1 MENTTLQYNTNT
13 PVASKQKVF
22 AFSPMLM
29 LWSLFILL
37 TPILLTESGKP
48 QPANF
53 VVALLF
59 GLMIFDL
66 RYHITAK
73 NRINALFFTLLLF
86 YMVLVNLVVF
96 TFNVGIDGIFYSFF
110 YVHNLMLVWIVF
122 YLYQKYQRLFLIYTA
137 LAITLTLAIQV
148 LLAVFYFGI
157 SLGRSVMFF
166 NNPNQLGYWAL
177 LVCTLFFVVTNR
189 LSFLNYL
196 RAFVYMASLF
206 MAVLSLS
213 KAAMAGIVI
222 LLGLFYLRKPVY
234 LVVAIP
240 LMLVAVGY
248 LLQSDSIL
256 VENVQ
261 NRVATLGEQDDDSL
275 AGRGYDRIWLNP
287 QYLLLGAGEGYFHRF
302 ISFWSGELHS
312 IWGTMLFCYGFVG
325 LTLFLILLVR
335 ILKVA
340 GWGYFMFLIPIFAYG
355 ITHQGLRTP
364 LFWVCLAVT
373 MLDGGANR
381 GKRRH
386 EA

>member
-1 MENTTLQYNTNT
+1 
-13 PVASKQKVF
+13 
-22 AFSPMLM
+22 
-29 LWSLFILL
+29 
-37 TPILLTESGKP
+37 
-48 QPANF
+48 
-53 VVALLF
+53 
-59 GLMIFDL
+59 
-66 RYHITAK
+66 
-73 NRINALFFTLLLF
+73 
-86 YMVLVNLVVF
+86 MVLVNLVVF

-137 LAITLTLAIQV
+137 LAITITLGIQV

-234 LVVAIP
+234 LVVAVP
-240 LMLVAVGY
+240 LLLVAVGY
-248 LLQSDSIL
+248 ILQSDSIL

-261 NRVATLGEQDDDSL
+261 NRMSTLGEQDDDSL

-287 QYLLLGAGEGYFHRF
+287 QYLL
-302 ISFWSGELHS
+302 
-312 IWGTMLFCYGFVG
+312 FVS
-325 LTLFLILLVR
+325 
-335 ILKVA
+335 
-340 GWGYFMFLIPIFAYG
+340 
-355 ITHQGLRTP
+355 
-364 LFWVCLAVT
+364 
-373 MLDGGANR
+373 
-381 GKRRH
+381 
-386 EA
+386 